1 MAVYRTSKCPYCKT
15 TLNYRKRTYWNDYT
29 QDIGDPIAYC
39 PTCKKPYKTGKEK
52 WRKMSNKRKNI
63 IYLKLAI
70 SFIVQPFIFLII
82 IMLLWTVLALIFPK
96 IPNIEE
102 MSSAPKLMLIGY
114 LILLP
119 ITTWLL
125 ILSFKQEIKEND

>member
-15 TLNYRKRTYWNDYT
+15 TLQYRKRTYWNDYT
-29 QDIGDPIAYC
+29 QDLGDPIDYC
-39 PTCKKPYKTGKEK
+39 PTCKKPYKTGKER
-52 WRKMSNKRKNI
+52 WSKMSNKKKNI

-70 SFIVQPFIFLII
+70 SFVVQPFIYLVL

-96 IPNIEE
+96 IPNPEE
-102 MSSAPKLMLIGY
+102 MDIMPKLMLIGY
-114 LILLP
+114 LVLLP

-125 ILSFKQEIKEND
+125 IVSFKQEIKEKN